1 VQRRTVARVVMV
13 SIVTIGVGVHTA
25 WAQTSKPLEI
35 GAQITSVHVG
45 ELDSTDVGL
54 GGRVAWHASRL
65 IGVEGELN
73 FYPSDLPDQ
82 TPVSRGR
89 VEGLFGI
96 TAGPRFNQWRPF
108 ARIRP
113 GFLNVQSSPEPVA
126 CVLIFPPPLS
136 CGLAA
141 GQTLFALDV
150 GGGVELMAPGR
161 TFLRLDVG
169 DRMVRYPGPAIDHDR
184 NVHDKDFVGHDV
196 RLAIG
201 AGWRF

>member
-1 VQRRTVARVVMV
+1 VQRRMVARVILVF
-13 SIVTIGVGVHTA
+13 IVTIGLGVESA
-25 WAQTSKPLEI
+25 RAQTSRPLEI
-35 GAQITSVHVG
+35 GAQITSAHFG

-54 GGRVAWHASRL
+54 GGRAAWHPSRL

-96 TAGPRFNQWRPF
+96 TAGPRFSQWRPF

-113 GFLNVQSSPEPVA
+113 GFLQVQSSPEPLA
-126 CVLIFPPPLS
+126 CILIFPAPVS

-150 GGGVELMAPGR
+150 GGGVELMTPGR
-161 TFLRLDVG
+161 TFVRLDVG
-169 DRMVRYPGPAIDHDR
+169 DRMIRYQGPAIDHDR
-184 NVHDKDFVGHDV
+184 NVHDNDFVGHDL
-196 RLAIG
+196 RFAIG